1 MFDRENLGVIPV
13 DDLKS
18 VFNSFNNILTD
29 TEVNDLL
36 MKADMNYDGDID
48 YVRFCKLLL
57 QRD

>member
-13 DDLKS
+13 HDLKS

-29 TEVNDLL
+29 TEVHDLL

-48 YVRFCKLLL
+48 YVRFCKLLF